1 MIYIK
6 VTYCP
11 GGGAPVV
18 SFKEK
23 KFMKARQC
31 MSCGT
36 QNGMQHFDGR
46 SLSVNYKQLSRM
58 VHDLSGWE
66 CTFCGEIIFD
76 DATDSAERYVDAGD
90 QLLQDCF
97 EVMGAEI
104 KRIRR
109 KLHLTQKD
117 AVKLLSGA
125 GHNAFSR
132 YERGELAPPQPLF
145 TLMRL
150 LDRHPH
156 LMAEV
161 HALSEGADLK
171 QLLATRYPEQETVQ
185 TQ

>member
-1 MIYIK
+1 MVK
-6 VTYCP
+6 
-11 GGGAPVV
+11 AEVV
-18 SFKEK
+18 GLGK
-23 KFMKARQC
+23 KAFTRCALETGKDM
-31 MSCGT
+31 GLT
-36 QNGMQHFDGR
+36 H
-46 SLSVNYKQLSRM
+46 
-58 VHDLSGWE
+58 WE
-66 CTFCGEIIFD
+66 
-76 DATDSAERYVDAGD
+76 
-90 QLLQDCF
+90 
-97 EVMGAEI
+97 
-104 KRIRR
+104 IRR

-117 AVKLLSGA
+117 AVKLLSGG

>member
-1 MIYIK
+1 
-6 VTYCP
+6 
-11 GGGAPVV
+11 
-18 SFKEK
+18 
-23 KFMKARQC
+23 MKIRQC
-31 MSCGT
+31 MSCGARD
-36 QNGMQHFDGR
+36 GMHHFVDRG
-46 SLSVNYKQLSRM
+46 LTVNYKQMSRL
-58 VHDLSGWE
+58 VHDLAGWE
-66 CTFCGEIIFD
+66 CKVCGEIIFD
-76 DATDSAERYVDAGD
+76 DTTDSAERYVDAGD
-90 QLLQDCF
+90 QLLEDCF
-97 EVMGAEI
+97 QVIGSEI

-117 AVKLLSGA
+117 AVKLLSGG

-171 QLLATRYPEQETVQ
+171 QLLATRYPEQETVL